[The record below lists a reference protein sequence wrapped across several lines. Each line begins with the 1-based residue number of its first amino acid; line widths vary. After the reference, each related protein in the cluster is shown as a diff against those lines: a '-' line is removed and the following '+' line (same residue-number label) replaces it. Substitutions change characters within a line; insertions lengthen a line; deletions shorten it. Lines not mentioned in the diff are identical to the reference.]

1 MNKNRIKLLL
11 EKDKIKNGIKEFNIS
26 FLFFKFYI
34 KLNSLLSLIYK
45 IQSFKIKFINLFH
58 RNMYNIRV
66 NLNKDM
72 KMYLCMYQILNS
84 F

>member
-1 MNKNRIKLLL
+1 MNKTRIKLLLL

-72 KMYLCMYQILNS
+72 KM
-84 F
+84 

>member
-1 MNKNRIKLLL
+1 MNKSRIKLLLL

-72 KMYLCMYQILNS
+72 KM
-84 F
+84 